1 VHELSANPVGTDQAV
16 PRSHGYA
23 PSLAGRVKKHIRL
36 AVKVAVQAGSLVVTF
51 PFAALTA
58 FGRFSPLFQF
68 FGHSMALVPGLPGD
82 YLRVAYYHLTLDR
95 CSLYS
100 RVSFGTFFAQ
110 SCATVGEG
118 VYIGAYCVLG
128 ACNIG
133 DRTQIASH
141 VQTLGGQYQHQRT
154 ADGQILAADEKA
166 FVLINV
172 GEDCWI
178 GASAILMADV
188 GARSTIGAGAV
199 VTRPIPPD
207 VVAVGNPARI
217 IKDRTPARPVGTIAD
232 GKEEAVC

>member
-16 PRSHGYA
+16 PRSQGYA
-23 PSLAGRVKKHIRL
+23 PSLAGRLKKHIRL

-68 FGHSMALVPGLPGD
+68 FGHSLALAPGLPGD
-82 YLRVAYYHLTLDR
+82 YHLTLDR

-166 FVLINV
+166 FVLINI

-199 VTRPIPPD
+199 VTRAIPPD

-217 IKDRTPARPVGTIAD
+217 IKDRTPAPSVGAIAG
-232 GKEEAVC
+232 GKEEVVC

>member
-58 FGRFSPLFQF
+58 FGRLSPLFQF
-68 FGHSMALVPGLPGD
+68 FGHSLALVPGLPGD

-141 VQTLGGQYQHQRT
+141 VQSLAGQHQHQRAT
-154 ADGQILAADEKA
+154 DGRILGADERA
-166 FVLINV
+166 FTITNI

-178 GASAILMADV
+178 GAAAILMADV
-188 GARSTIGAGAV
+188 GPRSTIGAGAI
-199 VTRPIPPD
+199 VTRPIPAD
-207 VVAVGNPARI
+207 VVAAGNPARI
-217 IKDRTPARPVGTIAD
+217 LKRRTLDTPLRAFD
-232 GKEEAVC
+232 GDVVC